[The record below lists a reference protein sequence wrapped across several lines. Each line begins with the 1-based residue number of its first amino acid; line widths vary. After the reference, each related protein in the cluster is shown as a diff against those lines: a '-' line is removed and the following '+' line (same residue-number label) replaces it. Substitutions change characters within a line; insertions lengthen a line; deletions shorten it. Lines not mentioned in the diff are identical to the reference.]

1 MRPKRST
8 TRRRQRGSVIVI
20 AAIAL
25 SLIIIALIGTE
36 LGYLFFMKREFQKA
50 ADLAALAGAQKLQTT
65 TATNRCSLA
74 AGVAISNASQ
84 NLPGIAINPPDCG
97 NWRAGQASEAAAG
110 CFANTDDNFLTGGT
124 PLNAIRIR
132 INRPAPTL
140 MPFFPWDRT
149 ICVQAVA
156 ALDEPQASFSVGSGV
171 ARLNQGALN
180 QLLSLLLGT
189 AINLSLADYTGL
201 ANAKLNL
208 LGMVDALHLNA
219 GTVDQLAQSNIT
231 LAQLL
236 NAAIEVLP
244 QGNDSQTVSLVASL
258 LRGMLNLTGGLDL
271 NTVTIN
277 LLKTAEQAGLLS
289 LDLDTTD
296 PRSALNGNVSVLN
309 LLSVALQV
317 ANGQSA
323 AAAATTISLPPLA
336 KVGVR
341 AKVIEP
347 PTIAIGPPG
356 YYPDGTAKTQAH
368 TGQIRAGLNVQVLT
382 AAGGNNSLLDIPL
395 LLRVSLPAGQLI
407 NLPIYAEV
415 ASGDAN
421 LDDVRCTAADGK
433 YDVAINAAPGLAH
446 VFLGN
451 IPTAFTN
458 TTSPWASL
466 PKERFKLVSLRI
478 DLLGSILTPPITVD
492 LLAKLDLSIPANGSI
507 ARTTLNYRF
516 DPNIP
521 TSQQNLIQ
529 TVGLEQRLGA
539 AIGSAISSGALDVVL
554 NTSGLGLVTNVL
566 NALVNN
572 LITIV
577 NGLLGVLKIIL
588 TPVLDLLDGAVLG
601 PLFKALGLQLGY
613 ADVQLLSAS
622 CQSKAK
628 LVH

>member
-1 MRPKRST
+1 M
-8 TRRRQRGSVIVI
+8 IVI
-20 AAIAL
+20 AAVAL
-25 SLIIIALIGTE
+25 SLIVIALIGTE

-65 TATNRCSLA
+65 TATNRCSQA
-74 AGVAISNASQ
+74 AGVAINNAGQ
-84 NLPGIAINPPDCG
+84 NLPGISINPPDCG
-97 NWRAGQASEAAAG
+97 NWRTGQASETAAG
-110 CFANTDDNFLTGGT
+110 CFTNTDDHFLTGGA

-132 INRPAPTL
+132 INQPAPTL
-140 MPFFPWDRT
+140 LPIFPWDRT
-149 ICVQAVA
+149 ICVQAIA

-180 QLLSLLLGT
+180 QLLGLLLGT
-189 AINLSLADYTGL
+189 TINLSLADYTGL

-356 YYPDGTAKTQAH
+356 YYSDGTAKTQAH
-368 TGQIRAGLNVQVLT
+368 TGQVRAGLNVQILT

-421 LDDVRCTAADGK
+421 LEDVRCTAGDGK

-451 IPTAFTN
+451 IPTAFSN

-478 DLLGSILTPPITVD
+478 DLLGSILTPPINVD

-507 ARTTLNYRF
+507 SRTTLNYRF
-516 DPNIP
+516 DPNTP

-529 TVGLEQRLGA
+529 TVGLEQSLGA
-539 AIGSAISSGALDVVL
+539 AIGSAIRSGALDVVL

-577 NGLLGVLKIIL
+577 NGLLGVLNIVL

-622 CQSKAK
+622 CQSRAK